1 MALRTTA
8 ELPRGLYPDFQIEIQ
23 IEIQIETGIEE
34 EPGVRRQKPA
44 ASSQNERPKERGVE
58 PGKITAIHGLGL
70 YPDFQIEIQI
80 QIETSKAEIV
90 LDADFDQDPPDGKAF
105 YRLSTE

>member
-8 ELPRGLYPDFQIEIQ
+8 ELPR
-23 IEIQIETGIEE
+23 
-34 EPGVRRQKPA
+34 
-44 ASSQNERPKERGVE
+44 
-58 PGKITAIHGLGL
+58 GL